1 MKITFLGTA
10 AMVPTIERNHPGI
23 LINHK
28 TENILLDC
36 GENIERQLAIPRFS
50 SAKITKVLITHW
62 HGDHSLGLPGL
73 FQSMS
78 AHQFKKQLGIYGPKN
93 SENMVSKM
101 VSAFLLKEKINYQV
115 KEANG
120 IFFKN
125 DDFILE
131 AYSMKHSS
139 PCLAFS
145 IVEKPKRRINKDY
158 LKKLKIKNNPI
169 MAKLKLGKDITYNGK
184 KILAKKAT
192 YLVPGKKITYITDT
206 LPNKN
211 CIEAAKNADI
221 LICEATFAS
230 DLKDKAEEYQ
240 HLTASQSAVIA
251 KKAKAKKLV
260 LTHFS
265 QRYKNT
271 NSLLDEAKKIFKN
284 TIAAKDFM
292 VLEI

>member
-23 LINHK
+23 LLNYK

-36 GENIERQLAIPRFS
+36 GENIQRQLTITKFS

-78 AHQFKKQLGIYGPKN
+78 AHQYKKQLEIYGPKN
-93 SENMVSKM
+93 SENMVRKM
-101 VSAFLLKEKINYQV
+101 VSAFLLKEKINYKV

-120 IFFKN
+120 KFFQN
-125 DDFILE
+125 EDFILE

-158 LKKLKIKNNPI
+158 LKKFKIKNSPI
-169 MAKLKLGKDITYNGK
+169 LAELKQGKDVTYNGK

-206 LPNKN
+206 LPNEN
-211 CIEAAKNADI
+211 CIKAAKNADI

-240 HLTASQSAVIA
+240 HLTASQSAAIA
-251 KKAKAKKLV
+251 KKAKAKKLI

-292 VLEI
+292 TIDV